1 MKSDFG
7 YTYDHDIAACAQCHL
22 IDDYFQDGPCPECG
36 HTFTS
41 MATTYSQDEWG
52 KTWKTFW
59 CLATDVGSP
68 SLSTQGAP
76 FSRTTRPGLEP
87 ICQATGSSDP
97 DRNS

>member
-59 CLATDVGSP
+59 CLCDRCGIAQSVY
-68 SLSTQGAP
+68 A
-76 FSRTTRPGLEP
+76 
-87 ICQATGSSDP
+87 GSSVFSYDETGP
-97 DRNS
+97 GADLSSYRLL